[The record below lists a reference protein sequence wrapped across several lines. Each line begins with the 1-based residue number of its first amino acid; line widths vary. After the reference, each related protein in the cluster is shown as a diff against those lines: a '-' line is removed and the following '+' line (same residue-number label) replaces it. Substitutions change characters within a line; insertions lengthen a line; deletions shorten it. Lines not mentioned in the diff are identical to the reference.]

1 MRKNDN
7 NLNIDFNN
15 VHFFLKVSQRNFFYK
30 FYLLIVKLY
39 IDLIVNIDQ
48 IFLKML
54 QIFMMIYKKKC

>member
-7 NLNIDFNN
+7 NLNIDYNN
-15 VHFFLKVSQRNFFYK
+15 VHFFFKVSQRNFFYK